1 MSSHLNVTVD
11 PGKVVRAVA
20 SVANGIGG
28 RVVALGSV
36 LASEREKRDE
46 ILFVV
51 LVTFGKIVVTYGNIL
66 VTCGQIWQQLTKNVV
81 VKCV

>member
-36 LASEREKRDE
+36 LASERENNNYY
-46 ILFVV
+46 
-51 LVTFGKIVVTYGNIL
+51 LVTFGKIVVTYGNIVHTFDNIV
-66 VTCGQIWQQLTKNVV
+66 VTCGQICQQLMKNVV
-81 VKCV
+81 